1 MTDAI
6 RPHPFAIPDADLD
19 DLRQR
24 LARTRWPDRET
35 VDDWSQ
41 GVPLAKL
48 QALSEYWRERHDWRA
63 TEARLNALEPSSTT
77 IDGLDI
83 HFLHIRSPE
92 PDALPLVITHGWS
105 GSSIE
110 NAKAAQLL
118 ADPRAHGR
126 DPGDAFHVVLPSM
139 PGFGLSGKP
148 TAPGW
153 TPERIA
159 RAWVELMRRLGYDSF
174 VAQGGDWGYSITN
187 ELGGIGAPSVRA
199 VHFNM
204 FPVFEG
210 MEAQDAQEEEGLRR
224 IRDFAANQSGY
235 QLMQI
240 QTPQTI
246 AYALADSP
254 VGQAAWLLDLY
265 WRWMDHDGDP
275 TQAASIDDILDTIS
289 WYWLTGTAAS
299 SARIYWE
306 SMRSFK
312 ERKIDVPVAFS
323 QFPRDLHMASRRW
336 VQERYPTLVYH
347 HAVARGGHYPAM
359 EQPELFAD
367 ELRKGFRSVR

>member
-6 RPHPFAIPDADLD
+6 RPHPFAIPDAALI

-24 LARTRWPDRET
+24 LARTRWPDKET

-41 GVPLAKL
+41 GVPLARL
-48 QALSEYWRERHDWRA
+48 QALVEYWRDRHDWRA

-105 GSSIE
+105 GSVPE
-110 NAKAAQLL
+110 NVKAARML

-126 DPGDAFHVVLPSM
+126 DPADAFHVVLPSM
-139 PGFGLSGKP
+139 PGFGLTGKP
-148 TAPGW
+148 TQPGW

-159 RAWVELMRRLGYDSF
+159 HAWVELMRRLGYDSF
-174 VAQGGDWGYSITN
+174 VGQGGDWGYSITN
-187 ELGGIGAPSVRA
+187 ELGGIGLPAVKA

-204 FPVFEG
+204 LPVFEG
-210 MEAQDAQEEEGLRR
+210 MEARDAQEEEGLRR
-224 IRDFAANQSGY
+224 VRDFQQDQSGY

-246 AYALADSP
+246 AYALTDSP

-275 TQAASIDDILDTIS
+275 AGAVGMDGILDTID

-306 SMRSFK
+306 SMRTFK
-312 ERKIDVPVAFS
+312 ERKIAVPVAFT

-336 VQERYPTLVYH
+336 AQERYPTLMYYNE
-347 HAVARGGHYPAM
+347 APKGGHYPAL
-359 EQPELFAD
+359 EQPEIFAD
-367 ELRKGFRSVR
+367 ELRKAFRSVR

>member
-1 MTDAI
+1 VSNAI
-6 RPHPFAIPDADLD
+6 RPHPFAIPEADLD

-24 LARTRWPDRET
+24 LARTRWPDKET

-41 GVPLAKL
+41 GVPLARL
-48 QALSEYWRERHDWRA
+48 RALADYWRDRHDWRA
-63 TEARLNALEPSSTT
+63 TEMRLNALEPSSTT

-105 GSSIE
+105 GSVVE
-110 NAKAAQLL
+110 NVKAARML
-118 ADPRAHGR
+118 ADPRAHGH
-126 DPGDAFHVVLPSM
+126 DPADAFHVVLPSM
-139 PGFGLSGKP
+139 PGFGLTGKP
-148 TAPGW
+148 REPGW

-159 RAWVELMRRLGYDSF
+159 HAWVELMRRLGYDGF

-187 ELGGIGAPSVRA
+187 ELGGIGLPAVKA

-204 FPVFEG
+204 LPVVEG
-210 MEAQDAQEEEGLRR
+210 MEARDAQEEEGLRR
-224 IRDFAANQSGY
+224 VRDFKDNQSGY

-246 AYALADSP
+246 AYALTDSP

-275 TQAASIDDILDTIS
+275 TDAVGMDDILDTVD
-289 WYWLTGTAAS
+289 WYWLTGTAGS

-306 SMRSFK
+306 SMRTFK
-312 ERKIDVPVAFS
+312 EREIAVPVAFS

-336 VQERYPTLVYH
+336 VQERYPTLMYYQEVEK
-347 HAVARGGHYPAM
+347 GGHYPAM
-359 EQPELFAD
+359 EQPEMFAD

>member
-1 MTDAI
+1 VTDAI
-6 RPHPFAIPDADLD
+6 RPHPFAVPDATLD

-24 LARTRWPDRET
+24 LARTRWPDKET

-41 GVPLAKL
+41 GVPLARL
-48 QALSEYWRERHDWRA
+48 QALVDYWRDRHDWRA

-105 GSSIE
+105 GSIVE
-110 NAKAAQLL
+110 NVKAAQML

-126 DPGDAFHVVLPSM
+126 DPADAFHVVLPSM
-139 PGFGLSGKP
+139 PGFGLTGKP
-148 TAPGW
+148 TQPGW

-159 RAWVELMRRLGYDSF
+159 HAWVELMRRLGYDSF
-174 VAQGGDWGYSITN
+174 VGQGGDWGYSITN
-187 ELGGIGAPSVRA
+187 ELGGIGLPAVKA

-204 FPVFEG
+204 LPVFEG

-224 IRDFAANQSGY
+224 VRDFQQDQSGY

-246 AYALADSP
+246 AYALTDSP

-275 TQAASIDDILDTIS
+275 TDAVGMDGILDTID

-306 SMRSFK
+306 SMRTFK
-312 ERKIDVPVAFS
+312 EREIAVPVAFT

-336 VQERYPTLVYH
+336 VQERYPTLMYYNE
-347 HAVARGGHYPAM
+347 APKGGHYPAL
-359 EQPELFAD
+359 EQPEMFAE
-367 ELRKGFRSVR
+367 ELRKAFRSVR

>member
-6 RPHPFAIPDADLD
+6 RPHPFAIPDAALI

-24 LARTRWPDRET
+24 LARTRWPDKET

-41 GVPLAKL
+41 GVPLARL
-48 QALSEYWRERHDWRA
+48 QALVEYWRDRHDWRA
-63 TEARLNALEPSSTT
+63 TEARLNAVEPSSTT

-105 GSSIE
+105 GSVPE
-110 NAKAAQLL
+110 NVKAAQML

-126 DPGDAFHVVLPSM
+126 DPADAFHVVLPSM
-139 PGFGLSGKP
+139 PGFGLTGKP
-148 TAPGW
+148 TQPGW

-159 RAWVELMRRLGYDSF
+159 HAWVELMRRLGYDSF
-174 VAQGGDWGYSITN
+174 VGQGGDWGYSITN
-187 ELGGIGAPSVRA
+187 ELGGIGLPAVKA

-204 FPVFEG
+204 LPVFEG
-210 MEAQDAQEEEGLRR
+210 MEATDAQEEEGLRR
-224 IRDFAANQSGY
+224 VRDFQQDQSGY

-246 AYALADSP
+246 AYALTDSP

-275 TQAASIDDILDTIS
+275 AGAVGMDGILDTID

-306 SMRSFK
+306 SMRTFK
-312 ERKIDVPVAFS
+312 ERKIAVPVAFT

-336 VQERYPTLVYH
+336 VQERYPTLMYYNE
-347 HAVARGGHYPAM
+347 APKGGHYPAL
-359 EQPELFAD
+359 EQPEMFAD
-367 ELRKGFRSVR
+367 ELRKAFRSVR